1 MKEDLKLRLNVQGE
15 IGCEAGIDPSHL
27 VVTTRSG
34 LVVLSGTVRTSAEK
48 LAAVRAAGRVS
59 SVREVSDRIDVFP
72 APDRQPTG
80 NARNIPK
87 TP

>member
-15 IGCEAGIDPSHL
+15 LGCEAGLDPSHL
-27 VVTTRSG
+27 VVTTHSG
-34 LVVLSGTVRTSAEK
+34 QVFLSGTVRAFAEK
-48 LAAVRAAGRVS
+48 LAAVRAAERVS
-59 SVREVSDRIDVFP
+59 GVREVIDRIEVFS
-72 APDRQPTG
+72 ASGQQSSG